1 LRPTFVPLCLTRLS
15 EAAYF
20 LGESD
25 RLTSIHVALRPLR
38 LSEEFVMF
46 IILWVVMGV
55 LLGGVAGLLLIAGLQ
70 LSRGE
75 RGKIDSAADWTM
87 QHSANPSPDS
97 GR

>member
-1 LRPTFVPLCLTRLS
+1 LRLTFAPLCLTRLS
-15 EAAYF
+15 EEAYF

-25 RLTSIHVALRPLR
+25 RLCSTHVALRPLR

-75 RGKIDSAADWTM
+75 QGKIDSDADWTLRR
-87 QHSANPSPDS
+87 SANPSPDS